1 MLRPCDKSLARTLEA
16 VGLVRRPR
24 PELDL
29 LDAQDPAPV
38 GLVLQGLSEHP
49 LRLMAPPHLASCR
62 APTARQGGNAPPK
75 GIGRTRLD
83 GAPRL
88 NTLRLGEV
96 DGLRQSRRRPNGIKI
111 ECSDA
116 SMAEDLAE
124 FLRGLC
130 LEAAVTSGR
139 TLEARFREP
148 IPVDDAAARLQL
160 DLYLRVWE
168 AINCQASA
176 VRLSD

>member
-1 MLRPCDKSLARTLEA
+1 VDPFAAFPSAYWVSASRATERGLDEKPPVSRRSPRVQAKEGVFWPKRPQ
-16 VGLVRRPR
+16 VG
-24 PELDL
+24 
-29 LDAQDPAPV
+29 
-38 GLVLQGLSEHP
+38 
-49 LRLMAPPHLASCR
+49 PHFASCR
-62 APTARQGGNAPPK
+62 APTARQRGNAPPK

-111 ECSDA
+111 QCSDA

-130 LEAAVTSGR
+130 FEASVTSGR

-148 IPVDDAAARLQL
+148 IPVDDVAARLQL

-168 AINCQASA
+168 AINYQASA
-176 VRLSD
+176 ARLSD